1 MPCIMQCANMVMQ
14 VRKGRREIELGREG
28 VEDDRRRLQSKEARL
43 AELAADSQEKHQTI
57 SLYVPSCTKEKKE
70 NRKILRLSVSIL
82 ASISVLFKVLYRA
95 A

>member
-1 MPCIMQCANMVMQ
+1 MQCANMVMQ

-70 NRKILRLSVSIL
+70 KRKILRLSVSIL